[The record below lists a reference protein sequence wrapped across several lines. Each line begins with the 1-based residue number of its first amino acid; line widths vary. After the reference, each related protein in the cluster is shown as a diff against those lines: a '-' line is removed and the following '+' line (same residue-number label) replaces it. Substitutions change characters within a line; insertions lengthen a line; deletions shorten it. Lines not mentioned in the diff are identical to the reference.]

1 MSATSWI
8 VNCALGILAA
18 PLLIAGTAK
27 LVASADRISWPYSA
41 GLLAPPRGP
50 RLVGAAEIAAA
61 ALVVLLPSRPA
72 GAIAALAYAALTVAA
87 QRLRGHRCACF
98 GVARLA
104 AVGRAHISANAAAA
118 LVAAALVPA
127 AGAPDLPLRGL
138 AIALAAAVLLVVLWQ
153 LDRRA
158 VAGTGTGTPE
168 CVEPVRGVRVYVSD
182 NCPACRSLG
191 TLLARM
197 EDTRRSL
204 VSTVVVHETRGMPTA
219 LQGLGVPCAIGVD
232 SAGQAICSPVS
243 GIGDVK
249 ALVDKVVIGLDEPAH
264 AH

>member
-27 LVASADRISWPYSA
+27 LAASADRISWPYSA

-50 RLVGAAEIAAA
+50 RLVGAAEIVAA

-72 GAIAALAYAALTVAA
+72 GAIAALAYAALTVTA

-104 AVGRAHISANAAAA
+104 AIGRAHVSANAAAA
-118 LVAAALVPA
+118 LLAAALVPL

-138 AIALAAAVLLVVLWQ
+138 GLALAAAVLLALLWH

-158 VAGTGTGTPE
+158 VAGTDAPQ
-168 CVEPVRGVRVYVSD
+168 CAEPVRGVRVYVSE

-204 VSTVVVHETRGMPTA
+204 VSMVVVHESQALPTA
-219 LQGLGVPCAIGVD
+219 LQGLGVPCAIGLD
-232 SAGQAICSPVS
+232 SAGEAICSPVS

-249 ALVDKVVIGLDEPAH
+249 ALVDKVVIGLDELAH